1 MSFFPREPPK
11 EPMEATRA
19 RIVSHA
25 PFAIPTH
32 ASFILPTGPF
42 GRSQRFRATLRTRST
57 LEQSTTVHPHA
68 QNSVA
73 RGPDIAS
80 DAASPPVIIAKKEQS
95 AIEPMNPPLSIPVG
109 TGIGGGSGTPVF
121 FAAFAGLTL
130 PISPLSSP
138 STNRGGGISAAAVVF
153 ALSLDAARSDESSNA
168 HQSNK

>member
-1 MSFFPREPPK
+1 MSFFANDPPMEPS
-11 EPMEATRA
+11 EATRSRTLA
-19 RIVSHA
+19 HA

-68 QNSVA
+68 QSSVA

-80 DAASPPVIIAKKEQS
+80 DAASPPVIIAKNEQS
-95 AIEPMNPPLSIPVG
+95 AIEPINPPLSIPVG
-109 TGIGGGSGTPVF
+109 TGIGGGNGTPVF
-121 FAAFAGLTL
+121 FAVLAALTSRT
-130 PISPLSSP
+130 SPLSSP

-168 HQSNK
+168 HQSRR